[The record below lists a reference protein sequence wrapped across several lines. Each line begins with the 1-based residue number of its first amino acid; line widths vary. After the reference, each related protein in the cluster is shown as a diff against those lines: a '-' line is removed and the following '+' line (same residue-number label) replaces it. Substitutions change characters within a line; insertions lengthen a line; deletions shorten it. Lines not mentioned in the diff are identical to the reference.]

1 MTEKKEARAYVKNIR
16 KISDRDTILA
26 NSKLI
31 TEKLI
36 SLEIISKYDTLLLYN
51 SINNEVDT
59 KELMNYAKKCGK
71 TLAFPT
77 VVGDEMLFYRI
88 DDDKDTKEGYMGIK
102 EPLPSKDRL
111 VDCNEGLIIVPGVAF
126 DKKCN
131 RTGYGKGFYDRY
143 LTKHRGLIK
152 IGLGFSFQVFDELE
166 TDSYDIPLDYVITED
181 NIYKSGDI

>member
-1 MTEKKEARAYVKNIR
+1 MTPN
-16 KISDRDTILA
+16 T
-26 NSKLI
+26 
-31 TEKLI
+31 
-36 SLEIISKYDTLLLYN
+36 
-51 SINNEVDT
+51 SIYE
-59 KELMNYAKKCGK
+59 YAKQGLALSADKPAIWFYGK
-71 TLAFPT
+71 SMTYA
-77 VVGDEMLFYRI
+77 ELFYRI
-88 DDDKDTKEGYMGIK
+88 DNEKDIKEGYMRIK